1 MRTSEERHYAA
12 VDAFWARL
20 MASGSVYKGTHEG
33 WYSVSDECF
42 YSEQQIERG
51 EDGKMIATE
60 TGNEVVWQQEENWKF
75 RLGDYKDQLKEW
87 LQRDEGEF
95 FLRGWA
101 VSWVTSAYED
111 TPWVRTTTDRTAVHP
126 WPMHAAIARQV
137 DGMGE
142 LSISRPASRV
152 KWGVPVPGDP
162 DQTIYVW
169 VDALI
174 NYLTVAGFP
183 GEMKAWP
190 VDMHVVG
197 KDIIRFHA
205 LHWPALLSAAKLP
218 LPKRVLAHAHWTMGN
233 SKMSKSKGNVVDP
246 IAAMD
251 YYGPDAVRWYLMRSG
266 GSLEGDSDYS
276 SGELSKAHAKL
287 GAQLGNLVQRILAP
301 KLLSNVGETF
311 ERDADMDAT
320 LSSLPEAIEKR
331 FEGYELTAAVGTLE
345 AALAD
350 ANRFFS
356 DNEPWTKDD
365 TTREIAYAYATLR
378 NVGILSRPII
388 PGKSEEL
395 LDRLGVP
402 ADERGWKDAQWDGQ
416 LDVKQ
421 MKQRLEVAGK
431 KFKGTTL
438 FPRIEDKD
446 KIDKEAKK
454 EKERQLKEMQRAMAK
469 REKEKKK
476 AERRAREAKKQ
487 E

>member
-1 MRTSEERHYAA
+1 M
-12 VDAFWARL
+12 
-20 MASGSVYKGTHEG
+20 
-33 WYSVSDECF
+33 
-42 YSEQQIERG
+42 
-51 EDGKMIATE
+51 
-60 TGNEVVWQQEENWKF
+60 
-75 RLGDYKDQLKEW
+75 
-87 LQRDEGEF
+87 
-95 FLRGWA
+95 
-101 VSWVTSAYED
+101 
-111 TPWVRTTTDRTAVHP
+111 HP

-190 VDMHVVG
+190 ADMHVVG

-251 YYGPDAVRWYLMRSG
+251 HYGPDAVRWYLMRSG

-276 SGELSKAHAKL
+276 SAELAKAHAKL

-301 KLLSNVGETF
+301 KLLGNVGDSF

-320 LSSLPEAIEKR
+320 LSALPDAIERR

-365 TTREIAYAYATLR
+365 TSREIAYAYATLR
-378 NVGILSRPII
+378 NVGILARPII

-402 ADERGWKDAQWDGQ
+402 AHERGWKDAQWTGE

-421 MKQRLEVAGK
+421 MKQRLEEAGK

-446 KIDKEAKK
+446 KVDKEAEK

-476 AERRAREAKKQ
+476 AERRAREAKKL